1 MSDKEIT
8 WDQVEKN
15 LNFTPEEEAT
25 IQIEMN
31 KIQSTINARKLKKG
45 GLLK

>member
-1 MSDKEIT
+1 MGSSRKS
-8 WDQVEKN
+8 

-31 KIQSTINARKLKKG
+31 KIQSTINTRKLKKEVY
-45 GLLK
+45 